1 MEALLLADD
10 SLHVD
15 LSWINDT
22 TKEPCL
28 FYADS
33 PPPPPPNIT
42 VLERRALPSDDD
54 VFKLHSNPNST
65 KIIYLDFDGHNITNS
80 KWNEGRIPVI
90 VAPPCNWEGD
100 PGTFSAYEQS
110 QIRQIWA
117 SVAED
122 YAPFDVDVTTEYMGE
137 DFITRSNTSDAH
149 YGLRVLLAPNISS
162 WWGNFGGYSF
172 VDIFSTIGTYRQ
184 PSIVFVDVLFYYLK
198 YIAECTSHESGHAF
212 GLSHQGTSA
221 LDYYEGY
228 GAGDTSWAPIMGTGY
243 YKNLVQWS
251 KGEYPDA
258 NNHEDELAIIT
269 GKHLPYRAD
278 DHPDAIAGVV
288 SWIEN
293 ASSSV
298 SGIIERTGDVDVVGF
313 RAGAGSIALRCVLP
327 ASVSNLDVLLE
338 LLASNGT
345 VLVASN
351 PVNERA
357 ASLGFTTTLPNT
369 YYYARVSG
377 VGRGLLALN
386 ETGAYSNYGS
396 LGTYTLA
403 IEAPPLPTTE
413 ALTQTTSTIQALST
427 STIEALAL
435 TTTKALALTTTK
447 ALALS
452 TTEALALSTTK
463 ALSTSTIE
471 ALALTTTEALASSTT
486 EALALTTGEAL
497 ASSTGTTEAWAADNA
512 TDTSKPVAV
521 IIMGATFGGVA
532 AVGVLS
538 AVVLYYRAVLRHYH
552 SPLPLATA
560 QHNMYN
566 IY

>member
-1 MEALLLADD
+1 
-10 SLHVD
+10 
-15 LSWINDT
+15 
-22 TKEPCL
+22 
-28 FYADS
+28 
-33 PPPPPPNIT
+33 
-42 VLERRALPSDDD
+42 LERRALPSDDD

-90 VAPPCNWEGD
+90 VAPPCDWDGD

-162 WWGNFGGYSF
+162 WWGDFGGYSF
-172 VDIFSTIGTYRQ
+172 VDIFSTIGTYMQ
-184 PSIVFVDVLFYYLK
+184 PSVVFVDVLFYYLK

-221 LDYYEGY
+221 LDYYQGY

-413 ALTQTTSTIQALST
+413 ALTQGTSTTQT
-427 STIEALAL
+427 SVATIE
-435 TTTKALALTTTK
+435 ALALTTTK

-452 TTEALALSTTK
+452 TTEALALTTTK
-463 ALSTSTIE
+463 ALALSTTE
-471 ALALTTTEALASSTT
+471 AVALTTTEALALSTTEALALSTTKALALSTTEALALSTTEALALSTTKALAASTT
-486 EALALTTGEAL
+486 EALALTTSEAL
-497 ASSTGTTEAWAADNA
+497 ASSTGTTEAWAVDNA